1 MTENQKN
8 LTGVRIHPPVLT
20 FIHLLA
26 AFLLGWFLPLPIPTP
41 AWVWV
46 SGAAVVLAGLILAFW
61 AFLLFGRA
69 RTTLDPHGGS
79 TALVSGGPYRFTRN
93 PIYVGYVCLLI
104 GFPLI
109 IDDYWG
115 LILSPLLIFLM
126 NRLVIEYEE
135 VYLAEQLGQPY
146 LDYKTRVRRWL

>member
-1 MTENQKN
+1 MTEKEKN

-26 AFLLGWFLPLPIPTP
+26 AFLLGWLLPLPIPTP
-41 AWVWV
+41 TWVWF
-46 SGAAVVLAGLILAFW
+46 SGAAIVLVGLILAGW
-61 AFLLFGRA
+61 AFALFSRA
-69 RTTLDPHGGS
+69 HTTLDPHGGS

-93 PIYVGYVCLLI
+93 PIYVGYVCLLV

-109 IDDYWG
+109 INDVWG
-115 LILSPLLIFLM
+115 LILSPLLVVLM
-126 NRLVIEYEE
+126 SRLVIAYEE